1 MKTLILNTTNIVPNG
16 LNNQLIFRFPNS
28 VLFKKSQIAFA
39 SCSIYYSWYNIS
51 SLLSNN
57 TFSYNWIDGACV
69 AKTYTITIPNG
80 IYEIS
85 TLNQY
90 LQFIFIGNGH
100 YLVNS
105 SGQNVYYAQF
115 NVNPS
120 RYAVQIDTFLFPIA
134 LPVGF
139 TNPAAVPFPPQ
150 SFNPIITLPSRINEI
165 FGYIAGFATAQNL
178 NNAFVAPVGS
188 QFVSKLAN
196 GTISCIST
204 TAPNVQPN
212 SSLLFSI
219 TGIDNAY
226 ANPTS
231 IIYTLVPTGVSAGE
245 LINEKPPEF
254 IWNKLIDGTYNE
266 LRLTILGTDLNPIK
280 INDPAMTII
289 LVIKDADEMGFKF

>member
-1 MKTLILNTTNIVPNG
+1 MKTLILNSTNLVPNG
-16 LNNQLIFRFPNS
+16 NNNQLIFKFPNS
-28 VLFKKSQIAFA
+28 VQFKNSQLAFA
-39 SCSIYYSWYNIS
+39 GCSMYYSWFNIS
-51 SLLSNN
+51 SSLTNN
-57 TFSYNWIDGACV
+57 TFSYNWRNGAGV
-69 AKTYTITIPNG
+69 ATTYTITIPDG
-80 IYEIS
+80 LYEVS

-90 LQFIFIGNGH
+90 LQFEFIRNGH
-100 YLVNS
+100 YLVNG

-115 NVNPS
+115 TVNAP
-120 RYAVQIDTFLFPIA
+120 RYAVQIDTFLFPTV
-134 LPVGF
+134 LPTGW
-139 TNPAAVPFPPQ
+139 TNPASVPFPPQ
-150 SFNPIITLPSRINEI
+150 SFNPIITLPARVNQIL
-165 FGYIAGFATAQNL
+165 GYVAGFATDQNL
-178 NNAFVAPVGS
+178 NNAFVAPAGS

-196 GTISCIST
+196 GTISYIST

-212 SSLLFSI
+212 SSLLFSMS
-219 TGIDNAY
+219 GIDNAY

-266 LRLTILGTDLNPIK
+266 LRLTILGTDLKPIN